1 MPAANAS
8 GSVALTAYLKTH
20 ETNDLLNTFKLTQ
33 QAASITVAPVNDGY
47 PMTLVDQDLS
57 DPAITVI
64 GDENAKIVI
73 PITGLGLTDKD
84 NLPAGSEKIINA
96 LLENVPVGYLV
107 YVGTTP
113 TLAENLGD
121 DGSGKNI
128 WRIPVAPG
136 DAVLPAISIEP
147 PPYVSGTIHDL
158 KLTVAT
164 SDKGVVNNPPS
175 SVTFDLQVNP
185 VANGF
190 QLLNPTLSFGVDGY
204 TTGSLTASN
213 RVLLNLNAGMYDLD
227 GSETVTVS
235 FKGIGDYASFC
246 KGDGSILSSTVSLVD
261 PYVSYNSGDDT
272 YTLYHIPVYDS
283 SPSNRFDINNLY
295 LVQSARY
302 VPGVQVSAWT
312 VESANGNI
320 SSPAKTGSF
329 DLSIATYTPT
339 TGNDTILYDR
349 AADLAGTR
357 SFNAL
362 DGTDTLVLRL
372 GETIDFATDRANQ
385 SISNIETIDLTV
397 SGNHSLLNIS
407 YQDVLALTDS
417 NYSLYILG
425 DSGDT
430 LQLDALN
437 GWNAPDTSSG
447 SFNLYT
453 NSNNLNVKLYVD
465 QTITQS

>member
-1 MPAANAS
+1 M
-8 GSVALTAYLKTH
+8 
-20 ETNDLLNTFKLTQ
+20 
-33 QAASITVAPVNDGY
+33 
-47 PMTLVDQDLS
+47 
-57 DPAITVI
+57 
-64 GDENAKIVI
+64 
-73 PITGLGLTDKD
+73 
-84 NLPAGSEKIINA
+84 
-96 LLENVPVGYLV
+96 
-107 YVGTTP
+107 
-113 TLAENLGD
+113 
-121 DGSGKNI
+121 
-128 WRIPVAPG
+128 
-136 DAVLPAISIEP
+136 
-147 PPYVSGTIHDL
+147 
-158 KLTVAT
+158 
-164 SDKGVVNNPPS
+164 
-175 SVTFDLQVNP
+175 
-185 VANGF
+185 
-190 QLLNPTLSFGVDGY
+190 
-204 TTGSLTASN
+204 
-213 RVLLNLNAGMYDLD
+213 
-227 GSETVTVS
+227 
-235 FKGIGDYASFC
+235 
-246 KGDGSILSSTVSLVD
+246 
-261 PYVSYNSGDDT
+261 
-272 YTLYHIPVYDS
+272 
-283 SPSNRFDINNLY
+283 
-295 LVQSARY
+295 
-302 VPGVQVSAWT
+302 PGVQVSAWT